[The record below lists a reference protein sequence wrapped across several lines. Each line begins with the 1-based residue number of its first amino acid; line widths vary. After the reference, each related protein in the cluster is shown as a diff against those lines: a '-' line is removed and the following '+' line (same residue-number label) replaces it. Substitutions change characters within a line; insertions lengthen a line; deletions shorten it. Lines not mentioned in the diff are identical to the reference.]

1 MPCNCSRR
9 AIQQTIQKVDRED
22 KIKKQKEEIE
32 RLRKEY
38 EAKKQNELK
47 KKNELKKQNE
57 LRQINYSSSPP
68 SIKSINITGGDLVIN
83 YKGGSEPSGSG
94 ASGLLASTAYD
105 AAGKQLNSDS
115 TSSELFRSVGYYGI
129 GFGGNTLGNG
139 AAVSNLSL
147 EQLNLDLYTHINLA
161 FFAID
166 KDGNLIMPNS
176 FNSQG
181 SASSL
186 TTPPWLKE
194 VNSNFKDNTLS
205 YEYAKAVLQ
214 KLSDLRGKS
223 KVKLLP
229 SIGGWNIANNT
240 GAGTKGYGDILKELA
255 TGQESAPNFQRFI
268 GQVKELLSKNIIDG
282 IDIDWEYPG
291 RDAIASYCQKGNG
304 PKYACSVSDPTQIG
318 PCKDGDNS
326 CTSFNYEKS
335 TIVPGSAGTTC
346 SPNQTY
352 RLPTSSGNT
361 GIQIPDYYYN
371 FMTRIKNAMKSVKE
385 SAELTIALAGA
396 PDGLSFYINTVAKL
410 LKEKEIDFANI
421 MAYDYNGFWAHG
433 QVSGFLANFTNMDVL
448 DICKV
453 PSSSDCITNRC
464 KQAYN
469 TPDEC
474 QGCTLP
480 NTCGSNDGTSWTLPN
495 GGCKNVTSW
504 GTVTCAAENSSPC
517 AGVWDGCP
525 LKTIMHFDNN
535 NNVLSPTKD
544 KEPETCTFIMYNE
557 LGVDND
563 PIRDNYINGKIPS
576 QFGEGSS
583 NPPKYNW
590 INDDNR
596 PVSVSA
602 AGGEYSPLLT
612 LSGKSI
618 LNVLTNIYGIPK
630 SKLVL
635 GLPYYGRSFQTGTPP
650 SGQEGMVTPT
660 STSFTEGSY
669 GLYQPYQYGTTYSF
683 SDIYNK
689 FYTGDNKNV
698 YNVPLSAEQNYTEQI
713 VYAKGSKDMLTQITP
728 GMTEEMV
735 TYNSVDAITTKVK
748 YAHDKGYGGYMCWH
762 MLSDYYDKVPTS

>member
-9 AIQQTIQKVDRED
+9 AIQQTMQKVERED

-38 EAKKQNELK
+38 EIKKQNELK
-47 KKNELKKQNE
+47 QN
-57 LRQINYSSSPP
+57 NYSSSSSTIS
-68 SIKSINITGGDLVIN
+68 SIKINGGDLVIN
-83 YKGGSEPSGSG
+83 YSGESPPTGDG
-94 ASGLLASTAYD
+94 ATGLLATTAYN
-105 AAGKQLNSDS
+105 AAGKQLNPDPK
-115 TSSELFRSVGYYGI
+115 SSSVFRSVGYYGI

-139 AAVSNLSL
+139 EAISNLSL

-166 KDGNLIMPNS
+166 IDGNLIMPNS

-181 SASSL
+181 TASSL

-205 YEYAKAVLQ
+205 YDYAKAVLQ
-214 KLSDLRGKS
+214 KLHNLRGKS

-240 GAGTKGYGDILKELA
+240 GAGTKGYGDILKKLA
-255 TGQESAPNFQRFI
+255 TGQENDPTFQKFI
-268 GQVKELLSKNIIDG
+268 GQVKELLYENIIDG

-291 RDAIASYCQKGNG
+291 RDPIASYCQKGNG
-304 PKYACSVSDPTQIG
+304 SKYPCSVSDPTQIG

-335 TIVPGSAGTTC
+335 TIVPGNAGTTC
-346 SPNQTY
+346 SPNQTF
-352 RLPTSSGNT
+352 RLPTSTENT

-371 FMTRIKNAMKSVKE
+371 FMTRIKNAMKSVNE

-410 LKEKEIDFANI
+410 LKEKAIDFANI
-421 MAYDYNGFWAHG
+421 MAYDYNGFWASG

-464 KQAYN
+464 KQAYH
-469 TPDEC
+469 TPGEC

-480 NTCGSNDGTSWTLPN
+480 NTCGSDDGTSWTLPG
-495 GGCKNVTSW
+495 GGCKDVTSW

-525 LKTIMHFDNN
+525 LKTIMHFDNK

-563 PIRDNYINGKIPS
+563 PKRDNYINGQIPS
-576 QFGEGSS
+576 QFGTGGS
-583 NPPKYNW
+583 NPDYNW
-590 INDDNR
+590 INDNHS
-596 PVSVSA
+596 PLKVTV
-602 AGGEYSPLLT
+602 AGGKYSPLLT

-618 LNVLTNIYGIPK
+618 LNVLTNIYGISK
-630 SKLVL
+630 SQLVL

-650 SGQEGMVTPT
+650 SGQEGMVTPA
-660 STSFTEGSY
+660 STSFTKGSY
-669 GLYQPYQYGTTYSF
+669 GLYQQYQYGTTYSF

-689 FYTGDNKNV
+689 FYTGDKKNV
-698 YNVPLSAEQNYTEQI
+698 YNVPLSVEQNYTEQI
-713 VYAKGSKDMLTQITP
+713 VYAKGSQDMLTQITP
-728 GMTEEMV
+728 GMNEEMV
-735 TYNSVDAITTKVK
+735 SYNSTDSITTKVK
-748 YAHDKGYGGYMCWH
+748 YAKQENYGGYMCWH
-762 MLSDYYDKVPTS
+762 MLSDYYENVPSS